1 MTCLKTK
8 EYSVEK
14 LLTEFNSVD
23 DGYFLYLYNF
33 LPVKLH
39 KLSLLKFKVKHLC
52 IDTTRPPQHL

>member
-23 DGYFLYLYNF
+23 DGYFLYF
-33 LPVKLH
+33 IQFSP
-39 KLSLLKFKVKHLC
+39 S
-52 IDTTRPPQHL
+52 